1 MLYSLGYPIPSTK
14 NIRFEACEVES
25 IIECHLGKVVLQR
38 YSSYLIDM
46 IVNGE
51 TKSYILPSDQN
62 RVLSLLFNTE
72 NINILNNLLG
82 AFYLDQEKGW
92 TLLNRG
98 KVIGSISFSILDSPS
113 GKEVDTDNINL
124 MINILKRDFSDHQ
137 IIIASIYEYN
147 LDSVNRIEIINK
159 LIE

>member
-1 MLYSLGYPIPSTK
+1 MDNCLTEEKQFREVYLFTK
-14 NIRFEACEVES
+14 NLKELSGAILHKTVFAFRLAF
-25 IIECHLGKVVLQR
+25 IIEIEKALGIK
-38 YSSYLIDM
+38 
-46 IVNGE
+46 
-51 TKSYILPSDQN
+51 LP
-62 RVLSLLFNTE
+62 V
-72 NINILNNLLG
+72 
-82 AFYLDQEKGW
+82 
-92 TLLNRG
+92 
-98 KVIGSISFSILDSPS
+98 ILDSPS